1 MEIVWYNVFMVPY
14 EIGLNY
20 FVAIYSIEQSIYII
34 FIQSGLK
41 NKKAAFNNLKHYPV
55 WNSYSENV
63 RERETE
69 RERER
74 ERERDYIVMM
84 LCILIWLFCLCVCVD
99 GKMSS

>member
-1 MEIVWYNVFMVPY
+1 MVPY

-41 NKKAAFNNLKHYPV
+41 IKKQPLITLNTTPCETVTPKTL
-55 WNSYSENV
+55 E
-63 RERETE
+63 RERERE
-69 RERER
+69 PERER

-84 LCILIWLFCLCVCVD
+84 LCILI
-99 GKMSS
+99 